1 VPTILDKPLI
11 RDTGLSRSDRQVFVV
26 MLPSSDGGIIA
37 FKEKGKHGKG
47 IEISLNRVMGLA
59 FGDKDK
65 EPEVK
70 AVPEVKKAKKFVTA
84 DGEGDLVDLATL
96 EARLMIDGMDIMT
109 PEIKGRLFDIIRE
122 VREERREELSMPP
135 IYHGTRAWQKKT
147 KEERGEE

>member
-1 VPTILDKPLI
+1 MPTILDKPLI

-26 MLPSSDGGIIA
+26 MLPSEDGGIIA

-47 IEISLNRVMGLA
+47 IEISMNRVMGLA

-65 EPEVK
+65 EQEVK
-70 AVPEVKKAKKFVTA
+70 AVPAVHKVKKFVPA